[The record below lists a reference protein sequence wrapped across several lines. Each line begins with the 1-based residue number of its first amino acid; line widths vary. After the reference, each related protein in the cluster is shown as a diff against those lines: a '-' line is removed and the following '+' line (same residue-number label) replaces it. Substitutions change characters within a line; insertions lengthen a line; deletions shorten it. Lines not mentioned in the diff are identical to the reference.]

1 MSATNVDSPQAIA
14 RNFREDA
21 IRVAE
26 EEYKKALDEAANVKE
41 TTINNATEA
50 SSDVIKQ
57 AKNVIEKHKQRLNE
71 SKDRIEFK
79 LRKQEMEEA
88 RRTQERLIISS
99 DDNRIKAIKQAQ
111 PLYKKSII
119 DAEDTRSKAIQQAY
133 SDEKNMILEAK
144 NKLKTEKRALKTKLS
159 DKHKTAQDTNIAF
172 TNQSRQTISERP
184 SAPVKLVVPE
194 KSEESVTS
202 GDEPRKTVTTRPE
215 IIKLIITQAEVN
227 PTTISVFENEL
238 RSIPGVHFLM
248 TGGTTKADYQII
260 VNAEAPLVLADS
272 IKQLS
277 NVEKVNQ
284 TSNGITIKLVA
295 KPVS

>member
-1 MSATNVDSPQAIA
+1 MSATNIDSPQAVA
-14 RNFREDA
+14 RKFREDA

-79 LRKQEMEEA
+79 LRKQELEEA
-88 RRTQERLIISS
+88 RRAQERLIISS

-111 PLYKKSII
+111 SLYKKFII
-119 DAEDTRSKAIQQAY
+119 EAEDIRSKTIQQAY
-133 SDEKNMILEAK
+133 SDEKSMIREAK
-144 NKLKTEKRALKTKLS
+144 NKLKTEKKALKTKPS
-159 DKHKTAQDTNIAF
+159 DKHETAQDTNMAF
-172 TNQSRQTISERP
+172 TTQSGQTIPERP
-184 SAPVKLVVPE
+184 SSPVKLAVPE
-194 KSEESVTS
+194 KPEKSVTS
-202 GDEPRKTVTTRPE
+202 GDEPQKTATTQPE

-227 PTTISVFENEL
+227 PATIFIFENEL
-238 RSIPGVHFLM
+238 RNVPGVHLLM